1 MGRKNVTVVQRHRNE
16 GSAVWYARVR
26 DVATGKVRYV
36 SLRTPRRTEAQ
47 LLAADMLRDGD
58 FEDSDGA
65 RMTLRQGMDSYF
77 AYLRN
82 KGTSESS
89 IDTYLRLASK
99 FPGIMDARISEISPD
114 RLSAEFSAAYG
125 DASPGY
131 YNMGR
136 TFVRSLFKYFVDI
149 LEIVPRNP
157 MRKLP
162 KRKGVRKERKFW
174 TMEQIRLILD
184 ASRDARF
191 RLLWAFMAYQ
201 GLRVHEALKMRPE
214 DIRDGRLHVVGK
226 GGKYA
231 ALPLSPPMLG
241 ELDRAGWTWDFSGI
255 SQKMCRKRVI
265 IAAKSALGDAYDGEA
280 TNHRFRHSFASNLVR
295 AGVNIKAVQQ
305 LMRHATITMT
315 LDIYSH
321 LMDGDLSAGI
331 AKLGKA

>member
-36 SLRTPRRTEAQ
+36 SLRTTRRTEAQ

-65 RMTLRQGMDSYF
+65 RMTLRKGIDSYLGH
-77 AYLRN
+77 LRN
-82 KGTSESS
+82 KGTSEASVE
-89 IDTYLRLASK
+89 TYLQIFRK
-99 FPGIMDARISEISPD
+99 FPEFMDARISEISPE
-114 RLSAEFSAAYG
+114 RLSAAFVDRFGET
-125 DASPGY
+125 SPGY
-131 YNMGR
+131 YNSAR
-136 TFVRSLFKYFVDI
+136 TAVKSLFKYFVDI

-174 TMEQIRLILD
+174 TMEQIRQILD
-184 ASRDARF
+184 ASRDERF

-201 GLRVHEALKMRPE
+201 GLRIHEALKMRPE

-295 AGVNIKAVQQ
+295 AGVNIKAVQL

>member
-1 MGRKNVTVVQRHRNE
+1 MGRKNVTVVQRHKNE

-36 SLRTPRRTEAQ
+36 SLKTTRRTEAQ

-89 IDTYLRLASK
+89 IDTYLRLSSK
-99 FPGIMDARISEISPD
+99 FSGILDLRVSEISPE
-114 RLSAEFSAAYG
+114 RLTSEFSAAYG
-125 DASPGY
+125 GASPGY
-131 YNMGR
+131 YNLGR

-162 KRKGVRKERKFW
+162 KRKSAERERKFW
-174 TMEQIRLILD
+174 TMEQIRQILD
-184 ASRDARF
+184 ASPDARF

-201 GLRVHEALKMRPE
+201 GLRVHEAIKMRPE
-214 DIRDGRLHVVGK
+214 DVRDGRVHVVGK

-231 ALPLSPPMLG
+231 ALPLSPQMLG

-255 SQKMCRKRVI
+255 SQKMSRKRII
-265 IAAKSALGDAYDGEA
+265 IAAKKALGDAYDGEA

-295 AGVNIKAVQQ
+295 AGVNIKAVQL
-305 LMRHATITMT
+305 LMRHASITIT
-315 LDIYSH
+315 LDTYSH

-331 AKLGKA
+331 AKLGNA